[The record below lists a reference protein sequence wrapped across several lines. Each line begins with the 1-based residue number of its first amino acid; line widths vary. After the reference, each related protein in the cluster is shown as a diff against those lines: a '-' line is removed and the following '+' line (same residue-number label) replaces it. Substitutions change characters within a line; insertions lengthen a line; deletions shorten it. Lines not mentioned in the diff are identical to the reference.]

1 MDSTQKLLRKYHH
14 EVLRPDAPAP
24 LYHQLYAM
32 LRDCIVGGVLEDGAL
47 MPSEKELSLS
57 FKVSRIT
64 ARRALHELVAEK
76 LVTRHRGRGTFV
88 NCRYRPEMLSAPI
101 NSVLDSLEQM
111 GRETKIKVL
120 SLRFI
125 HPPAAVLDEFALGED
140 QPLCHIVRVRS
151 NQTVLFA
158 YYESWSRGLNRG
170 SVAKRELEKH
180 PRLELLRRSGLKIAR
195 GEQTLS
201 AQAAPP
207 VVSDALGVTPGK
219 PLLKLIRR
227 CFDKNG
233 RQLDRL
239 DAFYNPDHFQYHMT
253 FAWTK
258 GDRRPSLA
266 PPAVS
271 RRSPNKA
278 V

>member
-47 MPSEKELSLS
+47 MPSEKELSIS

-88 NCRYRPEMLSAPI
+88 NYRYRPEMLSAPL

-120 SLRFI
+120 SMRFV
-125 HPPAAVLDEFALGED
+125 HPPAAVLDEFELGED

-158 YYESWSRGLNRG
+158 YYESWSRGLNRD
-170 SVAKRELEKH
+170 SLAKRELEKY

-233 RQLDRL
+233 KQLDRL
-239 DAFYNPDHFQYHMT
+239 DAFYNPDHFQYYMT

-266 PPAVS
+266 PPAIN

>member
-14 EVLRPDAPAP
+14 DVLRPDAPAP

-47 MPSEKELSLS
+47 MPSEKELSVS

-88 NCRYRPEMLSAPI
+88 NYRYRPEMLSAPL

-125 HPPAAVLDEFALGED
+125 HPPAAVLDEFELGED

-158 YYESWSRGLNRG
+158 YYESWSRGLNRD

-180 PRLELLRRSGLKIAR
+180 PRLELLRKSGLKIAR

-219 PLLKLIRR
+219 PLLKLVRR

-233 RQLDRL
+233 KQLDRL
-239 DAFYNPDHFQYHMT
+239 DAFYNPDHFQYYMT

-266 PPAVS
+266 PPAVK